1 MKWCRFETNG
11 VVRFGIVEGDLVTQ
25 VDGDPFN
32 GYQETSTKFHQ
43 DHVHLLVPVVP
54 PTLYA
59 GGLNYP
65 DHVIWA
71 AEHAGTPPVWPKEPR
86 LGARATNGLIP
97 HEGVII
103 KPKDAT
109 DEFQYEGEL
118 VAVIGEY
125 ARNLSREDAL
135 SCVLGYTIGN
145 DVSERSWQRDDT
157 NNWRAKDTDTFHP
170 MGPFIATG
178 LDPTNL
184 EVAVRL
190 NNDEKIRFNTGKMIW
205 AVADFIEQIT
215 RYHTLQPGDV
225 IWTGTEGATLNMYPG
240 DVTEIEI
247 EGIGT
252 LRNSVAS
259 EE

>member
-1 MKWCRFETNG
+1 MKWCRFEIDDG
-11 VVRFGIVEGDLVTQ
+11 IKYGIVEGDLITQ
-25 VDGDPFN
+25 VEGDPFN
-32 GYQETSTKFHQ
+32 GHQETSTQFSQ
-43 DHVHLLVPVVP
+43 DRVKILVPVVP

-65 DHVIWA
+65 DHVVWA
-71 AEHAGTPPVWPKEPR
+71 AEHAGTAPVWPTEPR
-86 LGARATNGLIP
+86 LGARSINGLIP
-97 HEGVII
+97 HEGII
-103 KPKDAT
+103 VKPNDAT

-118 VAVIGEY
+118 VAVIGQY
-125 ARNLSREDAL
+125 AKHLSREEAL
-135 SCVLGYTIGN
+135 GCVLGYTIGN
-145 DVSERSWQRDDT
+145 DVSERSGQRDDP

-170 MGPFIATG
+170 MGPVIATG

-190 NNDEKIRFNTGKMIW
+190 NGDEKIRFNTGKMIW
-205 AVADFIEQIT
+205 AVADFIEKIT

-240 DVTEIEI
+240 DVVEIEI

-252 LRNSVAS
+252 LRNSVAA
-259 EE
+259 E

>member
-1 MKWCRFETNG
+1 MKWCRFQVNG
-11 VVRFGIVEGDLVTQ
+11 VTNYGLVGGDQITQ
-25 VDGDPFN
+25 VEGDPFN
-32 GYQETSTKFHQ
+32 GYQETPNRFAQ
-43 DHVHLLVPVVP
+43 DQVKLLVPVVP

-65 DHVIWA
+65 DHVVWA
-71 AEHAGTPPVWPKEPR
+71 AEHAGTPPVWPKEPIV
-86 LGARATNGLIP
+86 GTRAVSGMIA
-97 HEGVII
+97 HEETII

-109 DEFQYEGEL
+109 EEFQYEGEL
-118 VAVIGEY
+118 VAVIGKR
-125 ARNLSREDAL
+125 ARRLSRENAL

-145 DVSERSWQRDDT
+145 DVSERTWQKNDP
-157 NNWRAKDTDTFHP
+157 NNWRAKDSDTFHP

-190 NNDEKIRFNTGKMIW
+190 NGDEKIRFNTGKMIW
-205 AVADFIEQIT
+205 AVADYIEKIT

-225 IWTGTEGATLNMYPG
+225 IWTGTEGATLNMHPG
-240 DVTEIEI
+240 DVIEIEI

-252 LRNSVAS
+252 LRNHVAA
-259 EE
+259 EA

>member
-1 MKWCRFETNG
+1 MKWCRFQVNG
-11 VVRFGIVEGDLVTQ
+11 VANYGLVEGDQITQ
-25 VDGDPFN
+25 VEGDPFN
-32 GYQETSTKFHQ
+32 GYQETPNRFAQ
-43 DHVHLLVPVVP
+43 DQVKLLVPVVP

-65 DHVIWA
+65 DHVVWA
-71 AEHAGTPPVWPKEPR
+71 AEHAGTPPVWPKEPIV
-86 LGARATNGLIP
+86 GTRAVSGLIA
-97 HEGVII
+97 HEETII

-109 DEFQYEGEL
+109 EEFQYEGEL
-118 VAVIGEY
+118 VAVIGKP
-125 ARNLSREDAL
+125 AKHLSRKDAL

-145 DVSERSWQRDDT
+145 DVSERTWQRDDP
-157 NNWRAKDTDTFHP
+157 NNWRAKDSDTFHP

-190 NNDEKIRFNTGKMIW
+190 NGDEKIRFNTGKMIW
-205 AVADFIEQIT
+205 AVADYIEKIT

-225 IWTGTEGATLNMYPG
+225 IWTGTEGATLNMHPG
-240 DVTEIEI
+240 DVIEIEI

-252 LRNSVAS
+252 LRNHVAA
-259 EE
+259 EA